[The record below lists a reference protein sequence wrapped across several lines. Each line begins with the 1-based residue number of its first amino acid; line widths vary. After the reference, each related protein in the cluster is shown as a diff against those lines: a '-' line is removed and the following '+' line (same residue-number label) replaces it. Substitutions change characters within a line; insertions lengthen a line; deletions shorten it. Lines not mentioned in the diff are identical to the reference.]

1 MSSHTMK
8 APTCHLRH
16 VVVSDVIIIIII
28 IIITRSKIVTK
39 IFIVSTVN
47 VCLMYLNSITT
58 C

>member
-1 MSSHTMK
+1 MK

-16 VVVSDVIIIIII
+16 VVVSDVIIIII